1 MATAPTAP
9 GAAALAA
16 ARPDGEVAPG
26 PADAVRAS
34 GTGARATTRASDS
47 GCPTSPGQ
55 PVSTSVEYRGWTVA
69 GPAPR
74 GRRGPAWAARD
85 ERVRAGLAAA
95 ADVAR
100 RGAVFTA
107 LDTATERPGIGLDL
121 FAAVCRRPT

>member
-1 MATAPTAP
+1 M
-9 GAAALAA
+9 
-16 ARPDGEVAPG
+16 D
-26 PADAVRAS
+26 
-34 GTGARATTRASDS
+34 
-47 GCPTSPGQ
+47 
-55 PVSTSVEYRGWTVA
+55 
-69 GPAPR
+69 
-74 GRRGPAWAARD
+74 RRGAGTARQARD